1 MAVARAENSRQMDT
15 WGGVANDL
23 WWLLLLQGIVAVF
36 FGIAAIFWPG
46 LTLKALVYLFSA
58 FVLAW
63 GIVEIIH
70 GFLALGRRG
79 SWWLT
84 LIFGIAGLAAG
95 IYLVR
100 HPEVSFTTLI
110 LIIGLLLIGRGI
122 LDIVGIFLEKYN
134 TTNKA
139 LSAIVG
145 VAAVGAGIIIL
156 FQPVSGGVAF
166 VWVLGLYTFIYGALT
181 IALAIQAREA
191 LSSLEENDRRM

>member
-1 MAVARAENSRQMDT
+1 MTVAKADDRRVETLGKTINE
-15 WGGVANDL
+15 L
-23 WWLLLLQGIVAVF
+23 WWLLLIQGIVAVF
-36 FGIAAIFWPG
+36 FGLASIFWPG
-46 LTLKALVYLFSA
+46 LTLTALVYLFSA

-63 GIVEIIH
+63 GIVEIIY
-70 GFLALGRRG
+70 GFLGVGRRH

-84 LIFGIAGLAAG
+84 LVFGIAGLGAG

-100 HPEVSFTTLI
+100 HPQVSFTALI

-122 LDIVGIFLEKYN
+122 LDIVSIFLEKQGS
-134 TTNKA
+134 THKA
-139 LSAIVG
+139 LSAIIG

-166 VWVLGLYTFIYGALT
+166 VWVLGLYAFIYGALT

-191 LSSLEENDRRM
+191 LSALDEIDKRM